1 MSVTDRDPN
10 GLDPHAPG
18 AKLDA
23 GKVRPE
29 LIFRGFARALYAV
42 AEVATFGANKYT
54 DDGWE
59 KVPDG
64 EKRYRN
70 AGYRHMLA
78 RHAGQLY
85 DDQSGLLHAA
95 HEAWNKLAELELML
109 RTQEAAGPAVRCS
122 IKYGPAYVAPP
133 VPPSPPLYRGLDF
146 PGVLQKPTP

>member
-1 MSVTDRDPN
+1 VESPVTDRDPN
-10 GLDPHAPG
+10 GLSPHAPG

-59 KVPDG
+59 KVQDG
-64 EKRYRN
+64 VKRYRN

-78 RHAGQLY
+78 RHAGQQY

-109 RTQEAAGPAVRCS
+109 RTLENTVRPAVS
-122 IKYGPAYVAPP
+122 YTVKSGSVPVAPI
-133 VPPSPPLYRGLDF
+133 
-146 PGVLQKPTP
+146 PTGAVIMQP

>member
-1 MSVTDRDPN
+1 MPVTDRDPN

-23 GKVRPE
+23 DKVRPE

-109 RTQEAAGPAVRCS
+109 RAGPDNVLQPLPVRCT
-122 IKYGPAYVAPP
+122 IKYGPVHAAPI
-133 VPPSPPLYRGLDF
+133 PSDAVITRP
-146 PGVLQKPTP
+146 